1 MDAFI
6 YQYIFGSLVF
16 GVGLYFA
23 YKQGYVGFSGPP
35 AKNLLILC
43 GGLFFFFALQGWLQ
57 YGDMDV
63 APKGTFTGTF
73 TRKKVLGTKLD
84 YVIMVLYFL
93 AILAI
98 GTWFGRRQKSVK
110 DFFFGG
116 QRFSWWLI
124 AFSLVATVV
133 GSYSFVKYSRVGHE
147 YGIASSQTYLND
159 WFWMPLFWFSWLP
172 LLCFSGVSSIPEY
185 FQRRFG
191 PHVRAW
197 VTVFMLV
204 YLVGYVGVNLFTMGT
219 ALNTLLGWPV
229 WTAAI
234 VVASISAVYVTFG
247 GQTSVIMTDLFQGVM
262 LLATGALIFWLG
274 FRELGGAEA
283 MWEHLPRSHRL
294 AFSNFNEDPAFP
306 NVGIYWQDG
315 FANTAMFYFLNQ
327 GVIMRFLAARDV
339 QEGRKAMLAVPLI
352 LMPVAAC
359 VVASGGWVGKALE
372 HAGVLPEG
380 LPSKDVF
387 FITSE
392 LLSRPGV
399 FGLIMASLT
408 AALMSTVD
416 TLITAVAAIAVNDIY
431 KPYIRPKA
439 TEKELLRIARISS
452 IVVTLIGVFLVPV
465 YMSFKSIYA
474 AHGAFTAAVTPPLV
488 VTFLLSAFWRRFTTK
503 AALASLV
510 GGMAFVIL
518 SIFLPEIIAP
528 FAHGVPML
536 EASEGFF
543 AGAKQFKYMRAF
555 FGLGV
560 SAFLGVSVALLTK
573 HEAHEETEG
582 LVWGTVGE
590 AIRKYKGKPGDEMAR
605 VKASALIV
613 PVSETLGT
621 AGPRELSAMRISSAL
636 ATSLRA
642 EEGDLLYVSDSRWW
656 YGGLYSTHGVVLTV
670 FDSDQAEIQME
681 ASVSE
686 VVMTA
691 KRADKAFMVEKLY

>member
-6 YQYIFGSLVF
+6 YQYIFGSVIF
-16 GVGLYFA
+16 GAGLYFA
-23 YKQGYVGFSGPP
+23 YKQGYVGFSGAP
-35 AKNLLILC
+35 ARNLSVLC
-43 GGLFFFFALQGWLQ
+43 GGFLAFAVLQGWLQ
-57 YGDMDV
+57 YGDMEV
-63 APKGTFTGTF
+63 SPKVEFTGTF
-73 TRKKVLGTKLD
+73 QRKKVLGTKID

-93 AILAI
+93 VILAI

-133 GSYSFVKYSRVGHE
+133 GSYSFVKYSRVGHQ
-147 YGIASSQTYLND
+147 YGISSSQTYLND

-172 LLCFSGVSSIPEY
+172 LLYFSGVSSIPEY
-185 FQRRFG
+185 FHRRFG
-191 PHVRAW
+191 SRVRGW
-197 VTVFMLV
+197 VTVFMLI
-204 YLVGYVGVNLFTMGT
+204 YLIGYVGVNLFTMGT

-262 LLATGALIFWLG
+262 LLATGALIFYLG

-283 MWEHLPRSHRL
+283 LWEHLPRSHRL
-294 AFSNFNEDPAFP
+294 AFANYNEDPAFP

-315 FANTAMFYFLNQ
+315 VANTAMFYFLNQ

-339 QEGRKAMLAVPLI
+339 NEGRKAMLAVPLI
-352 LMPVAAC
+352 LMPIAAC

-380 LPSKDVF
+380 LESKEVF
-387 FITSE
+387 FITAE

-416 TLITAVAAIAVNDIY
+416 TLITAVAAIMVNDVY
-431 KPYIRPKA
+431 KPYFRPKA
-439 TEKELLRIARISS
+439 SESELLKVARISS

-465 YMSFKSIYA
+465 YMSFDSIYA

-488 VTFLLSAFWRRFTTK
+488 VTFFLSAFWRRFTTK

-510 GGMAFVIL
+510 GGMGAVML
-518 SIFLPEIIAP
+518 SLVWPEIIAP

-536 EASEGFF
+536 EGSDDFF
-543 AGAKQFKYMRAF
+543 AGARQFKYMRAF
-555 FGLGV
+555 FGLGA
-560 SAFLGVSVALLTK
+560 STFLGVTVALLTK
-573 HEAHEETEG
+573 HEPHEQIEG
-582 LVWGTVGE
+582 LVCGTVPE
-590 AIRKYKGKPGDEMAR
+590 AIRKYKGKAGDEMAKTKSTAKI
-605 VKASALIV
+605 VMTSEALGL
-613 PVSETLGT
+613 S
-621 AGPRELSAMRISSAL
+621 GPRDLPAMRISSAL
-636 ATSLRA
+636 ATALKASQ
-642 EEGDLLYVSDSRWW
+642 GDLLYVSDSRWW
-656 YGGLYSTHGVVLTV
+656 LGGLYSTHGVVKDV
-670 FDSDQAEIQME
+670 FDAEEKHLQME
-681 ASVSE
+681 ADIADL
-686 VVMTA
+686 VMTK
-691 KRADKAFMVEKLY
+691 KRRDLPVHIERLY